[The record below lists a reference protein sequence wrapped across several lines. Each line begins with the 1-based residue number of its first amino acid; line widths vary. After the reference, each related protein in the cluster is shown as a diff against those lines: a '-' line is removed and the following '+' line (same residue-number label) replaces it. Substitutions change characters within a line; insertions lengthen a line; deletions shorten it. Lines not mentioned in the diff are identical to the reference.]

1 MFGDSPGPVSHR
13 QIHRRSAAYARETT
27 VALPEEQTLIARCL
41 AAEDGAWDEF
51 VDRYIH
57 LITHVVNSCLKV
69 RGTQSQH
76 FRDDLVAEVMLGIV
90 DKDFRVLRRFRGQS
104 TLATYLVVVAR
115 RIAMRSISRQIVT
128 ARPVQRMSVDAAH
141 VAPGTDVALDVE
153 NKEELAALLEKLPSD
168 QATAVRM
175 YHLEH
180 QNYGAIGKSIGIS
193 ENSVGPLLS
202 RARARLKELG

>member
-1 MFGDSPGPVSHR
+1 
-13 QIHRRSAAYARETT
+13 
-27 VALPEEQTLIARCL
+27 VASPEEQTLIARCL
-41 AAEDGAWDEF
+41 AAENGAWDEF
-51 VDRYIH
+51 VGRYIH

-69 RGTQSQH
+69 RGSQSQQL
-76 FRDDLVAEVMLGIV
+76 RDDLVAEVMLGIV

-104 TLATYLVVVAR
+104 TLSTYLVVVSR
-115 RIAMRSISRQIVT
+115 RIAMRSISRQIVA
-128 ARPVQRMSVDAAH
+128 ARPLKTMAVDAAH
-141 VAPGTDVALDVE
+141 IATGTDVSINIE
-153 NKEELAALLEKLPSD
+153 SKEELTALLEKLPSD

-180 QNYGAIGKSIGIS
+180 QNYREIGQSIGIS